1 MNTTRTRLVD
11 VLEHAEEQGGFLT
24 RQDVDELSVVDRLHM
39 VLVRC
44 NAGRFTCPAQ
54 DALHFCKLVEHD
66 GTEWVRDISFLAGDL
81 WLLTLAELRVQRDR
95 DECRRVQREVSD
107 AFNQSEYG
115 GAFDGFAV
123 TSDADPGL

>member
-1 MNTTRTRLVD
+1 MNTTRTRLID

-95 DECRRVQREVSD
+95 DECRRVLRWLRSDQRCGSRT
-107 AFNQSEYG
+107 
-115 GAFDGFAV
+115 V
-123 TSDADPGL
+123 TVAANRICALPQNE